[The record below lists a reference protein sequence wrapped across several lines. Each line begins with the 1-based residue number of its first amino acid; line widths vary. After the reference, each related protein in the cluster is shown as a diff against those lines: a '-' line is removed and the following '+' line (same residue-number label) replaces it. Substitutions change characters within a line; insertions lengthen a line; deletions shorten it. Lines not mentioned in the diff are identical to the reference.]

1 MSSDSGSTSYRTPK
15 HAGESVL
22 RFSIDEPGTYAFGGE
37 YSDSSMG
44 PEIVLA
50 VAKDSDLLWI
60 LRGGGIIAGSVI
72 IFWIG
77 LFILI

>member
-1 MSSDSGSTSYRTPK
+1 
-15 HAGESVL
+15 
-22 RFSIDEPGTYAFGGE
+22 
-37 YSDSSMG
+37 MG